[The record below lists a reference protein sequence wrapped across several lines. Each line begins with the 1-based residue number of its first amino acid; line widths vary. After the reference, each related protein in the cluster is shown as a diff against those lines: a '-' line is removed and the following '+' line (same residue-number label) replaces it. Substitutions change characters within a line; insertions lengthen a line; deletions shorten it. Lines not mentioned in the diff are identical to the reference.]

1 MHFAPSQTRTLRKLA
16 FTFLAAAF
24 ALSPLVLTS
33 YLGFG
38 FSPILSG
45 SMEPYAS
52 AGDLL
57 VTRERNPSTLKVGD
71 FIAINNS
78 TTETFYSHRIIDIR
92 EFNGGYRISTKGD
105 ANSDP
110 DREPLII
117 SPEQK
122 VARAFADV
130 PYIGRFL
137 TNLNTV
143 QGRQAAASLL
153 VIANV
158 LALIA
163 FLFRKRIFAT
173 VTPER
178 VYRELYFE
186 ERRNSLQYRELI
198 ENLQEAL
205 AIEREKEKV

>member
-1 MHFAPSQTRTLRKLA
+1 MHFAPHKTRTLRKLA
-16 FTFLAAAF
+16 YLFVAAAF

-57 VTRERNPSTLKVGD
+57 ITRQVDPSSLQAGD
-71 FIAINNS
+71 VIAVNNT

-92 EFNGGYRISTKGD
+92 EFNGGYRIITKGD
-105 ANSDP
+105 ANPDP
-110 DREPLII
+110 DREPVII
-117 SPEQK
+117 SHHQK
-122 VARAFADV
+122 IARAFADL

-173 VTPER
+173 ITPER

-186 ERRNSLQYRELI
+186 ERRNSAQYRELI